1 VAKTLLFTGFR
12 SRHDVRFFEKRAN
25 TVPAFF
31 CAHQNKKSVQQVK
44 KHGVIYKGLAP
55 SRANDCVNTN
65 VSASKSD
72 QNIAIYSGS
81 CLPRFLEI
89 AKTV

>member
-1 VAKTLLFTGFR
+1 MFDFLKNAQIPTSFVFIKTKIGST
-12 SRHDVRFFEKRAN
+12 SE
-25 TVPAFF
+25 
-31 CAHQNKKSVQQVK
+31 